1 MDKIAYSLKKRRR
14 ELGYTKLYVAKKAG
28 ITPNSMVNIEHGRCC
43 SLKSL
48 LAICDVL
55 KLRLELVSINSS
67 VASDNY
73 DYRYDV

>member
-1 MDKIAYSLKKRRR
+1 MDRIIYNLKKRRK
-14 ELGYTKLYVAKKAG
+14 ELGYTKLYVAQKAG
-28 ITPNSMVNIEHGRCC
+28 ITPNSMVNIEHGKCC

-55 KLRLELVSINSS
+55 KLRLELVSIDLSIT
-67 VASDNY
+67 SDID